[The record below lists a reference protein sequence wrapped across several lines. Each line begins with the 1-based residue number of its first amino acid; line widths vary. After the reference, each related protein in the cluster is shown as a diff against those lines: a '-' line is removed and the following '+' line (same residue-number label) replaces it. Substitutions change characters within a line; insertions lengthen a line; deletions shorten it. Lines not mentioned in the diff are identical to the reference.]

1 MDSSSSDS
9 RSDYEIRQFKFD
21 ELPDY
26 AEISSFKPRGFK
38 TPGGSYKISSWREAY
53 RIFCRYLL
61 KEKPRHLRAFKNLEE
76 TFLGRRVMFSNDP
89 SLLNEAYQLRSG
101 FYAEIFLPPKSIIHN
116 ISRLIQ
122 FCRLSPR
129 QFVVSIPVYVD
140 ESELFEPE
148 EVEDEQNE
156 VESQLAEPEQLEEE
170 VSEDE
175 TIQESVSTQPSS
187 QIAHFTLDDDIPDLA
202 FSKPVSITI
211 NTRRYSVSKW
221 RDIVSETARY
231 VYENDSESFLR
242 YLYKN
247 FGPKGNSRP
256 LFSDKRSNLLQ
267 ASGIDSNLYVETNFS
282 SVDCVKKAL
291 LFIRYANIP
300 QSKVQIEYL
309 PAGAV
314 NSDNPT
320 PAESANINT
329 EPEEELEDNGVV
341 DNNASEQS
349 QTETIKS
356 DEDNDIS
363 RTDDSKPEEFKDD
376 KEWDFTNDEDDFVDI
391 GMEFTDDG
399 LPVLSPA
406 HQKLIDAIEEKF
418 PKGIDI
424 DNEDSIRT
432 LELASGVPCN
442 EYTLEDLRM
451 ILAYKKADNVFY
463 VPLRL
468 ADESTVKSIA
478 AFIDQNVD
486 QYNAVSL
493 SVIREKFQDQ
503 FDCECNDEEL
513 LEFIEWYVFSEMDRV
528 VAIDYN
534 DIIGDGVCLLRSIT
548 TDEFCENF
556 YGRIESYL
564 EKTDSPVPMSQ
575 LRQLYPSLNET
586 IISYALSDDR
596 FGSSIQEETKDE
608 QLFYSIRL
616 DSQRAGESD
625 EETVSESEQEQERQS
640 LSFTLDEPIPQLS
653 FTKPCSIVFGNQRV
667 RLSVWRD
674 IISQTAI
681 YIYQNEPDIFNLL
694 VKQHGKWGVTRQL
707 FSEDNNLFSPVKVN
721 SKYYVETHASSID
734 AVKRC
739 RLFLQSCKLPLSQVR
754 IEYLPAASVKAQNN
768 QPNSGGDLS
777 QSDDNAN
784 SVHSQES
791 EFEKLLNNLCESK
804 PFITYDEL
812 MALANSASVSLE
824 SALGIALQKMVR
836 VNKDQFVSLDLIH
849 FDVDKID
856 RVLEGFVSSNDFIPF
871 QDVYFFTSFPPS
883 DSYKWNSFLLESYCR
898 LFSKRF
904 TVMVLTPNNENA
916 GVIVRKPV
924 KINDITTLLA
934 TAVKDSEIELTERS
948 IEGFLLGGAYIA
960 ISDSSII
967 EKVIQRAK
975 ALEDENRTSSEFAY
989 HDYLPDDSF
998 DEDED
1003 DDVEF
1008 DNDLVSDVSDEDV
1021 YDDATDESEQAPEL
1035 HSLSF
1040 TLAAPVPDLK
1050 FTKPV
1055 AITIGDNRIEL
1066 TLWRE
1071 AITKTAEY
1079 LFENEPSFSSLV
1091 EEYGVKSKNR
1101 PLFSRN
1107 RSDLLQPYPIGS
1119 KLWVET
1125 KFDATDCVRKAK
1137 VFLGYCYIKL
1147 TKVRIEY
1154 IPGVANGSV
1163 GAPNLKT
1170 DNNRA
1175 PAQQQTLAELT
1186 KNPPE
1191 MTPELQKLLQII
1203 QENFPQGVQLE
1214 ISKNILE
1221 NASGVQCTDEIVDD
1235 LKWFLFESVNVNG
1248 LFYLPSQIADEST
1261 LNDMAEFID
1270 KQIKQHGA
1278 AATSVVREKFRY
1290 RLKFI
1295 ISEDNEDLANFIDK
1309 QINPRLEQKVQ
1320 IVYKENRKSKE
1331 KSKYSICL
1339 SESTSEKQF
1348 DKDVSLQIKQ
1358 YLQERNCAAPMY
1370 ELCNQFPH
1378 LDEAVLAY
1386 YLDEDENELLDDVF
1400 RVNYD
1405 GDEVSYY
1412 RTIDSLYLED
1422 DFSEALTQAVAQLES
1437 NGGTAT
1443 LATIGS
1449 KLDEYYNL
1457 KSEDGQ
1463 SAFREQYDLT
1473 DDAAFR
1479 FVIQRCYAG
1488 EVNHRWGTKTRFV
1501 SEASTGSIKLY
1512 DEFKRLYPNCGV
1524 FHENKFFE
1532 FAKKKTGNYNTAA
1545 LALAYLR
1552 PYCIRLDLDHWIDIQ
1567 AFKEQSNFSPEL
1579 ADAIV
1584 ERLTDQLGSRPFLS
1598 LGLLSNSFFEELPEL
1613 RINDRLW
1620 QWNEY
1625 LLTSVSALLIDDLV
1639 IVNEEPNSNQVTA
1652 LLLPASIPIP
1662 KDVIEYAVKCYKQQN
1677 GSNASIDGA
1686 VDFLKQNRIRMKK
1699 TAKLEQQ
1706 LEELLKE

>member
-26 AEISSFKPRGFK
+26 AEISSFKPQGFK
-38 TPGGSYKISSWREAY
+38 TPEGSFKISSWRDAY

-89 SLLNEAYQLRSG
+89 FLLTEAYQLRSG

-116 ISRLIQ
+116 IIHIIQ

-129 QFVVSIPVYVD
+129 QFAVSIPVYVEESELAQPEED
-140 ESELFEPE
+140 ESE
-148 EVEDEQNE
+148 QNE
-156 VESQLAEPEQLEEE
+156 ASSQLAQPEQSL
-170 VSEDE
+170 
-175 TIQESVSTQPSS
+175 S
-187 QIAHFTLDDDIPDLA
+187 QTAHFTLDDDIPDLA

-211 NTRRYSVSKW
+211 NARRYSVSRW

-231 VYENDSESFLR
+231 VYENDAESFLR

-256 LFSDKRSNLLQ
+256 LFSDKRSNLYQ
-267 ASGIDSNLYVETNFS
+267 PSRIDSNLYVETNFS

-314 NSDNPT
+314 NPDNPV
-320 PAESANINT
+320 PSESANIDT
-329 EPEEELEDNGVV
+329 EPEEELEDVAVV
-341 DNNASEQS
+341 ENNTSEQS
-349 QTETIKS
+349 QTETAAIESEK
-356 DEDNDIS
+356 DNDIPS
-363 RTDDSKPEEFKDD
+363 TNDSKPEEFKDD
-376 KEWDFTNDEDDFVDI
+376 KEWDFSNDKDDFVDI
-391 GMEFTDDG
+391 GMEFTDNG
-399 LPVLSPA
+399 MPVLSPT
-406 HQKLIDAIEEKF
+406 HQKLIDTIEEKF

-432 LELASGVPCN
+432 LELASGIPCN
-442 EYTLEDLRM
+442 KYTIEDLRM
-451 ILAYKKADNVFY
+451 ILAYNKADNVFY
-463 VPLRL
+463 VPKRL
-468 ADESTVKSIA
+468 ADESTVKAMA
-478 AFIDQNVD
+478 AYIDQNVD
-486 QYNAVSL
+486 QYKAVSL
-493 SVIREKFQDQ
+493 SVIREKFQNQ

-513 LEFIEWYVFSEMDRV
+513 LEFIEWYVFREMDQV
-528 VAIDYN
+528 VAIDYS
-534 DIIGDGVCLLRSIT
+534 DVDGDGVCLPRSIT

-556 YGRIESYL
+556 YGQIEKYL
-564 EKTDSPVPMSQ
+564 EKTDSPVSMSQ
-575 LRQLYPSLNET
+575 LRELYPSLNET

-596 FGSSIQEETKDE
+596 FGSIIQEETKDE
-608 QLFYSIRL
+608 QLFYSIRS
-616 DSQRAGESD
+616 DSQLNDDAAD
-625 EETVSESEQEQERQS
+625 ELESEPECEI
-640 LSFTLDEPIPQLS
+640 LSFTLDAPIP
-653 FTKPCSIVFGNQRV
+653 
-667 RLSVWRD
+667 
-674 IISQTAI
+674 
-681 YIYQNEPDIFNLL
+681 NL
-694 VKQHGKWGVTRQL
+694 R
-707 FSEDNNLFSPVKVN
+707 FS
-721 SKYYVETHASSID
+721 
-734 AVKRC
+734 
-739 RLFLQSCKLPLSQVR
+739 
-754 IEYLPAASVKAQNN
+754 
-768 QPNSGGDLS
+768 
-777 QSDDNAN
+777 
-784 SVHSQES
+784 
-791 EFEKLLNNLCESK
+791 
-804 PFITYDEL
+804 
-812 MALANSASVSLE
+812 
-824 SALGIALQKMVR
+824 
-836 VNKDQFVSLDLIH
+836 
-849 FDVDKID
+849 
-856 RVLEGFVSSNDFIPF
+856 
-871 QDVYFFTSFPPS
+871 
-883 DSYKWNSFLLESYCR
+883 
-898 LFSKRF
+898 
-904 TVMVLTPNNENA
+904 
-916 GVIVRKPV
+916 
-924 KINDITTLLA
+924 
-934 TAVKDSEIELTERS
+934 
-948 IEGFLLGGAYIA
+948 
-960 ISDSSII
+960 
-967 EKVIQRAK
+967 
-975 ALEDENRTSSEFAY
+975 
-989 HDYLPDDSF
+989 
-998 DEDED
+998 
-1003 DDVEF
+1003 
-1008 DNDLVSDVSDEDV
+1008 
-1021 YDDATDESEQAPEL
+1021 
-1035 HSLSF
+1035 
-1040 TLAAPVPDLK
+1040 
-1050 FTKPV
+1050 KPV
-1055 AITIGDNRIEL
+1055 AMTIGDNRIEL
-1066 TLWRE
+1066 NLWRE

-1079 LFENEPSFSSLV
+1079 LSENEPISFNSLI

-1101 PLFSRN
+1101 TLFSRN
-1107 RSDLLQPYPIGS
+1107 RSDILQPCKFNS
-1119 KLWVET
+1119 ELWVET
-1125 KFDATDCVRKAK
+1125 KFEATDCVKKAK
-1137 VFLGYCYIKL
+1137 LFLGFCYIEPSQ
-1147 TKVRIEY
+1147 VRIEY
-1154 IPGVANGSV
+1154 IPSSANRSV
-1163 GAPNLKT
+1163 RAQKIKAVN
-1170 DNNRA
+1170 NNRSAGA

-1191 MTPELQKLLQII
+1191 LTPELQKLLQII

-1270 KQIKQHGA
+1270 QQIKQHGA
-1278 AATSVVREKFRY
+1278 VATSVVREKFRY

-1295 ISEDNEDLANFIDK
+1295 ISENNEDLANFIDK

-1443 LATIGS
+1443 LATIGA

-1457 KSEDGQ
+1457 ESEDGR
-1463 SAFREQYDLT
+1463 SAFREQYELT

-1479 FVIQRCYAG
+1479 YVVQRCYAG
-1488 EVNHRWGTKTRFV
+1488 EINHKWGTKTRFV
-1501 SEASTGSIKLY
+1501 PETYTGSLNLY
-1512 DEFKRLYPNCGV
+1512 DEFKKLYPNCGV
-1524 FHENKFFE
+1524 FYENLFFE
-1532 FAKKKTGNYNTAA
+1532 FAKKKTGYFNTAS

-1552 PYCIRLDLDHWIDIQ
+1552 PHCIRLDIDHWIDIQ

-1579 ADAIV
+1579 ADAIAK
-1584 ERLTDQLGSRPFLS
+1584 RLTQQLGSRPFLS
-1598 LGLLSNSFFEELPEL
+1598 IGLLSDSFFEELPEL
-1613 RINDRLW
+1613 RLNDRLW

-1625 LLTSVSALLIDDLV
+1625 LLTSVSALLIDDLA
-1639 IVNEEPNSNQVTA
+1639 IVNEEPNAYQVTA
-1652 LLLPASIPIP
+1652 LLLPARIPIP
-1662 KDVIEYAVKCYKQQN
+1662 KDVIEYAVKCYKQHN

-1686 VDFLKQNRIRMKK
+1686 IDYLKQNRIRMKK

-1706 LEELLKE
+1706 LEELLKEG